1 MASKHHIISPYSPSV
16 NGIIERF
23 CEEQTTDWVTYLPA
37 LTFSLNT
44 KIHLSTNL
52 SPYFIT
58 YGEHPIFPW
67 TPQDIVTYRESE
79 IADTIRMLQYAQK
92 LCYENDIESKAAVK
106 RAFDIKKKFR
116 QFKIKDKVLLYIPSP
131 PVGQN
136 KKFYTPWRGIYEV
149 IEKTSKLT
157 YIVRKKGGR
166 KRGAH
171 INRLKFYDPQNSI
184 NDPEVKITVEDDEP
198 DKEDTLQK
206 EKEEIKNKPD
216 LENMRITRSRTK
228 KLLQETHNQQK

>member
-1 MASKHHIISPYSPSV
+1 M
-16 NGIIERF
+16 
-23 CEEQTTDWVTYLPA
+23 PA

-44 KIHLSTNL
+44 KIHHSTNL

-67 TPQDIVTYRESE
+67 TPQDIVTYSESE
-79 IADTIRMLQYAQK
+79 IADRIRMLQYAQK
-92 LCYENDIESKAAVK
+92 LYYENDIESKALVK

-136 KKFYTPWRGIYEV
+136 KKFYTPWRGIYEIV
-149 IEKTSKLT
+149 EKTSKLT

-184 NDPEVKITVEDDEP
+184 NDPEVKITIEDNAP
-198 DKEDTLQK
+198 DKENTFQKKKEDT
-206 EKEEIKNKPD
+206 KP
-216 LENMRITRSRTK
+216 TK
-228 KLLQETHNQQK
+228 

>member
-1 MASKHHIISPYSPSV
+1 
-16 NGIIERF
+16 
-23 CEEQTTDWVTYLPA
+23 
-37 LTFSLNT
+37 
-44 KIHLSTNL
+44 
-52 SPYFIT
+52 
-58 YGEHPIFPW
+58 
-67 TPQDIVTYRESE
+67 
-79 IADTIRMLQYAQK
+79 MLQYAQK
-92 LCYENDIESKAAVK
+92 LCYENDIESKAAIK
-106 RAFDIKKKFR
+106 RAFDVKKKFR

-157 YIVRKKGGR
+157 YIVKKKGGR
-166 KRGAH
+166 KRIAH

-206 EKEEIKNKPD
+206 EKKEIKVTIRDTPD
-216 LENMRITRSRTK
+216 SENMRMTRSRTK
-228 KLLQETHNQQK
+228 KLQQETHI